1 MQALAL
7 ESCIKENTFTC
18 NVTFTLHALL
28 CMTPQGLALG
38 LAALSTLPEV
48 KLMSPDLCLTDADC
62 KALFWFFS

>member
-48 KLMSPDLCLTDADC
+48 KRMCPDLFD
-62 KALFWFFS
+62 